1 MASAVPFGVMGLSG
15 DPALRYAD
23 TMMSN
28 AASPATLVDLQR
40 YPLLDRAAPAM
51 QEVLRWAR
59 AQLAATGACEVP
71 NFLTPAGLA
80 AVIAD
85 ARTLAPQAY
94 RSTGVG
100 SAYLEVPDFDLPTD
114 HPRRILGEYAVG
126 VIAYD
131 TFPPQSPLRRLY
143 EWEPMMEFIGAVLQR
158 GKLYRYADP
167 LGALNL
173 AVMGDGDQ
181 LQWHF
186 DQTDFV
192 VSLAIQDAAD
202 GGDFE
207 VAPRIR
213 SADDEHYPAVR
224 DVLRDTSDAVVRL
237 PMTPGTLLIF
247 EGRYSLHRVSPIRG
261 HTDRLVGLLAYDTK
275 PGTISTEILRLSRYG
290 RVS

>member
-1 MASAVPFGVMGLSG
+1 MQTDAATVSA
-15 DPALRYAD
+15 D
-23 TMMSN
+23 
-28 AASPATLVDLQR
+28 SPAALVDLQR
-40 YPLLDRAAPAM
+40 YPLLDLDALPM
-51 QEVLRWAR
+51 QEVLHWAR

-71 NFLTPAGLA
+71 DFLTTAGLA
-80 AVIAD
+80 AVTAD
-85 ARTLAPQAY
+85 AQALAPRAY

-100 SAYLEVPDFDLPTD
+100 SAYLEVPDFDLPED
-114 HPRRILGEYAVG
+114 HPRRTLGEYAVG

-131 TFPPQSPLRRLY
+131 MFPPQSPLRQLY
-143 EWEPMMEFIGAVLQR
+143 EWDPMMEFIGAVLQR
-158 GKLYRYADP
+158 GRLFRYADP

-192 VSLAIQDAAD
+192 VSLAIRDAQA

-213 SADDEHYPAVR
+213 SAADEHYAAVR
-224 DVLRDTSDAVVRL
+224 AVLLGTSDAVVRL

-261 HTDRLVGLLAYDTK
+261 NIDRLVGLLAYDTK
-275 PGTISTEILRLSRYG
+275 PGTTSTELLRLSRYG
-290 RVS
+290 RAS

>member
-1 MASAVPFGVMGLSG
+1 MQTETMAQSP
-15 DPALRYAD
+15 D
-23 TMMSN
+23 
-28 AASPATLVDLQR
+28 SPAALVDLQR
-40 YPLLDRAAPAM
+40 YPLLDLDAPAM
-51 QEVLRWAR
+51 QEVLRWGR
-59 AQLAATGACEVP
+59 AQLAASGACEVP
-71 NFLTPAGLA
+71 NFLTLSGLA
-80 AVIAD
+80 AIAAD
-85 ARTLAPQAY
+85 ARALAPRAY

-100 SAYLEVPDFDLPTD
+100 TAYLEVPDFALPDD
-114 HPRRILGEYAVG
+114 HPRRYLGAYAVG

-131 TFPPQSPLRRLY
+131 MFPPESPLRRLY
-143 EWEPMMEFIGAVLQR
+143 EWAPMMQFIGAVLQR

-192 VSLAIQDAAD
+192 VSLAIQDGD
-202 GGDFE
+202 EGGDFE

-213 SADDEHYPAVR
+213 SAEDEHYDAVSAVFH
-224 DVLRDTSDAVVRL
+224 DSSAAVVRL

-261 HTDRLVGLLAYDTK
+261 TTDRLVGLLAYDTK
-275 PGTISTEILRLSRYG
+275 PGTVSTELLRLSRYG
-290 RVS
+290 RAS

>member
-1 MASAVPFGVMGLSG
+1 MQTGTTTVSA
-15 DPALRYAD
+15 D
-23 TMMSN
+23 
-28 AASPATLVDLQR
+28 SPAALIDLQR
-40 YPLLDRAAPAM
+40 YPLLDLAVPAM

-71 NFLTPAGLA
+71 DFLTPAGLA

-85 ARTLAPQAY
+85 ARALAPQAY

-100 SAYLEVPDFDLPTD
+100 TAYLEVPDFELPAD
-114 HPRRILGEYAVG
+114 HPRRTLGEYAVG

-131 TFPPQSPLRRLY
+131 MFPPESPLRRLY
-143 EWEPMMEFIGAVLQR
+143 EWDPMMDFIGAVLQR
-158 GKLYRYADP
+158 GRLYRYADP

-173 AVMGDGDQ
+173 AVMGDGDE

-192 VSLAIQDAAD
+192 VSLAIQDGD
-202 GGDFE
+202 EGGDFE

-213 SADDEHYPAVR
+213 SAADERYEAVGA
-224 DVLRDTSDAVVRL
+224 VLHGTSDAVVRL

-247 EGRYSLHRVSPIRG
+247 EGRYSIHRVSPIRG
-261 HTDRLVGLLAYDTK
+261 ATDRLVGLLAYDTK
-275 PGTISTEILRLSRYG
+275 PGTLSTELLRLSRYG
-290 RVS
+290 RAS